1 MKRGQQQSQAADT
14 GGATPMQQP
23 QTDWRSVAHAAA
35 NTPNALYVSRADP
48 TYADVNT
55 CWRLRDKLWQITG
68 LVFAVVIVILVILL
82 PFFAGK
88 FLRVLAQNTRI
99 DLFAMF
105 RESGQFRMCVSSG
118 QAGSAGPPGPPGEK
132 GSMGPVG
139 PASAGPPGEKGATGP
154 AGPPGE
160 KGAMGPAGP
169 GYPGP
174 RGLRGPSGRQ
184 GPPGQKGAIGPTGP
198 KGCCE
203 STGACPKGY
212 QNRRGICY
220 KAFYTRKTFE
230 GASTTCR
237 QDGGTVAKSEDPVSS
252 GWLIAMYGA
261 TGCTDEF
268 WFSLPYRDCVQYR
281 IAEDK
286 WDDVPGC
293 DTPANFICKVTPVTW
308 CN

>member
-1 MKRGQQQSQAADT
+1 
-14 GGATPMQQP
+14 
-23 QTDWRSVAHAAA
+23 
-35 NTPNALYVSRADP
+35 
-48 TYADVNT
+48 
-55 CWRLRDKLWQITG
+55 
-68 LVFAVVIVILVILL
+68 
-82 PFFAGK
+82 
-88 FLRVLAQNTRI
+88 
-99 DLFAMF
+99 
-105 RESGQFRMCVSSG
+105 MCVSSG

-160 KGAMGPAGP
+160 KGTMGPAGP

-230 GASTTCR
+230 AASATCR
-237 QDGGTVAKSEDPVSS
+237 QDGGTVAKSDDPVSS

-286 WDDVPGC
+286 WDNG
-293 DTPANFICKVTPVTW
+293 VTRRHGRALTAAVL
-308 CN
+308 